1 MPTIVSYWFMD
12 CKLIH
17 AHHMTIIY
25 ISNNDLKNTIGLD
38 MYYTY
43 RFFILVNVFIYT
55 YIYICTYSYNIY
67 ILYIYIFIYIHSV
80 VNFKYRSLVPFLVI
94 IQMALAVKIRNLF
107 WTQGLTFPE
116 TKHENKEYSIFA
128 PVLSCLLPKTHT
140 NIWRNCTRTTLQKP
154 SLHLDCSRSFRRH
167 ALPHNAKGGD

>member
-25 ISNNDLKNTIGLD
+25 ISNNDIKNTIGLD
-38 MYYTY
+38 MYYIY

-55 YIYICTYSYNIY
+55 YIYIIY
-67 ILYIYIFIYIHSV
+67 IYMHIYIIYIHIYIHNV

-94 IQMALAVKIRNLF
+94 IQMALASQAPKQNTKIKNIRYLF
-107 WTQGLTFPE
+107 LYCPAFCQKRTQTYEETAHERRFKSQASTSTVQGL
-116 TKHENKEYSIFA
+116 
-128 PVLSCLLPKTHT
+128 L
-140 NIWRNCTRTTLQKP
+140 
-154 SLHLDCSRSFRRH
+154 
-167 ALPHNAKGGD
+167 GDMPAAQCQRGD